1 MLEFQRLARFVVN
14 AALNAELEHIQWTK
28 GRSILDA
35 GCEHLVSTSVARAAA
50 AFYGVNNDIRI
61 RLECPVSELTA
72 KLSSKGRV
80 DCAIFKGD
88 APLAIIE
95 CKRGL
100 YNGSI
105 TNDIKRCCE
114 ILRAIKSSNKCAI
127 SIGLRLRHKED
138 KTNKNESAQKIAEK
152 LAEQNPKYSFEDFSQ
167 TQVFDPPIEKR
178 IHPTTRRELTW
189 MASIAQAIL
198 IQAT

>member
-1 MLEFQRLARFVVN
+1 MLEFQRLVRFVVN

-72 KLSSKGRV
+72 KRSSKGRV

-88 APLAIIE
+88 APLVIIE

-100 YNGSI
+100 YKGII

-114 ILRAIKSSNKCAI
+114 ILRAIESLNKCAI
-127 SIGLRLRHKED
+127 LIGLRLRHEED
-138 KTNKNESAQKIAEK
+138 KTDKNESALKIAKK
-152 LAEQNPKYSFEDFSQ
+152 LAEQSPKYSFEAFSQ
-167 TQVFDPPIEKR
+167 SREFDPPIEKH
-178 IHPTTRRELTW
+178 IHPTTGKELTW
-189 MASIAQAIL
+189 MASLAQAIL